1 MFLIVRNY
9 IGPTAEVHD
18 ERLNKVMETL
28 RERGLTLNPDKCE
41 FRIPR
46 ITFMGHVLSEK
57 GIGSTDEKVRAVVE
71 AREPESVAEVRSLL
85 GLVNFCSRFVL
96 MFSYL
101 LVQFI
106 CPHC

>member
-1 MFLIVRNY
+1 M
-9 IGPTAEVHD
+9 HD
-18 ERLNKVMETL
+18 ERIIKVMETM
-28 RERGLTLNPDKCE
+28 RERGVTLNPDKCE
-41 FRIPR
+41 FRIPGINFR
-46 ITFMGHVLSEK
+46 GHVFSTRE
-57 GIGSTDEKVRAVVE
+57 IGSTEEKLRAAVD